1 MKKSATSETDW
12 LKSFS
17 AVINRP
23 EERLPPPG
31 YVSMEEM
38 ARACGKSHPTSTFKT
53 EIGRLIKEEKMDRHN
68 GTRYDKNHRKLVRR
82 TTYKWIG

>member
-1 MKKSATSETDW
+1 
-12 LKSFS
+12 
-17 AVINRP
+17 
-23 EERLPPPG
+23 
-31 YVSMEEM
+31 MEEM